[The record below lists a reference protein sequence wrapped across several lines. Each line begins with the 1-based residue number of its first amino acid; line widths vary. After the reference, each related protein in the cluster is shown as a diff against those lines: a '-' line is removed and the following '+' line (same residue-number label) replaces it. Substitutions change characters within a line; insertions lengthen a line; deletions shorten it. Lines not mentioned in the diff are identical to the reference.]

1 MFDPEKVVG
10 LEHVTTITRYMC
22 KLCKQLITSELEL
35 HSHLKSRGHWD
46 KCVEGAAAEGSTT
59 SKVTPKKSASTGDDE
74 DEDEDENDSENDVE
88 MEDNEMSGGKRKK
101 VASNAAEAKK
111 KK

>member
-59 SKVTPKKSASTGDDE
+59 SKVTPKKSAPTGDDE
-74 DEDEDENDSENDVE
+74 DEDEENDSENDVE
-88 MEDNEMSGGKRKK
+88 MEDNGMSGGKRKK
-101 VASNAAEAKK
+101 VAANAAEAKK